1 MVHYLIHT
9 PFSKALAIVIFA
21 LQIVACGGGGGSDST
36 FTTASSS
43 GTVSE
48 QTVPTE
54 PINSPVEEETAPVE
68 SVSDPVVEETASV
81 TSNGSMT
88 MSWTAPVTRADGSP
102 MSLADIDGYRIYYG
116 DSAGS
121 YPDSVDVT
129 DGTAVTATVNNIP
142 SGTYHIV
149 MSTYDVDG
157 RESAFSSE
165 VTKTTQ

>member
-1 MVHYLIHT
+1 MKARQINWRQTDMTHYLIHT
-9 PFSKALAIVIFA
+9 PFSKALAIAIFA
-21 LQIVACGGGGGSDST
+21 LQIVACGGGGGGSDST

-54 PINSPVEEETAPVE
+54 SVSDPVAEETAPV
-68 SVSDPVVEETASV
+68 
-81 TSNGSMT
+81 TSTGSMSI
-88 MSWTAPVTRADGSP
+88 SWTAPVTRADGSP

-121 YPDSVDVT
+121 YPDSIDVI
-129 DGTAVTATVNNIP
+129 DGTAVTASVDNIP
-142 SGTYHIV
+142 SGTYHVV